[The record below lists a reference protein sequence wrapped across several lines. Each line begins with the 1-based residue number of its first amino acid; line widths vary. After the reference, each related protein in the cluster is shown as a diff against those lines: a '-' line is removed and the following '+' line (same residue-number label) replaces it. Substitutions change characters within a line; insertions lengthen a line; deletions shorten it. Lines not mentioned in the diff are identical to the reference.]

1 MALAGSLERGGKC
14 VKRGLRA
21 GCRICTSIETGA
33 REKTKNFTQRTQR
46 AQSTQ
51 RKKGRRV
58 GRGEDEGHG
67 PRKRTQGKIPA
78 LAWMDA
84 RHGARRIAPACSAAV
99 ARGCNGLDGIDA
111 SRGRGR

>member
-51 RKKGRRV
+51 RKKDRRDKAV
-58 GRGEDEGHG
+58 QRKKPEGG
-67 PRKRTQGKIPA
+67 
-78 LAWMDA
+78 
-84 RHGARRIAPACSAAV
+84 
-99 ARGCNGLDGIDA
+99 GCV
-111 SRGRGR
+111 